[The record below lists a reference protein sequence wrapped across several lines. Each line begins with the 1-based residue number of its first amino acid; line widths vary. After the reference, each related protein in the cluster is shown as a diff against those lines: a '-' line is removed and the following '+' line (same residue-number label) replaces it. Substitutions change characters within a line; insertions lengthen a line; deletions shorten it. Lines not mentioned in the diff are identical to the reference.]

1 MNKTLTVEIAS
12 PEGIVFQDEADEVIL
27 PTEQGEVVILPM
39 HTPIYIK
46 LTEGEVIVK
55 KGKQEYS
62 VAITGGFLEVND
74 NKVTILSDY
83 AIRSEKIERL
93 RAEEAKKRAEEAMKN
108 KEENRDLY
116 EVEKDLKRSLLE
128 LKVADKMRKKQ
139 KSM

>member
-1 MNKTLTVEIAS
+1 MNKTLSVEIAS
-12 PEGIVFQDEADEVIL
+12 PEGIVFQDEASEVIL
-27 PTEQGEVVILPM
+27 PTVEGEIVILPM

-46 LTEGEVIVK
+46 LAEGEIIIK
-55 KGKQEYS
+55 SGKQEFLI
-62 VAITGGFLEVND
+62 AITGGFLEVEN

-108 KEENRDLY
+108 KKENQDIY
-116 EVEKDLKRSLLE
+116 KIEKDLRRSLLE
-128 LKVADKMRKKQ
+128 LKIADKMRKRQ